1 MRKSLD
7 SLIGQVQLSGIQ
19 VTSSATEIAASAR
32 QLEATVT
39 EQAASI
45 REVNATNI
53 EITST
58 SENLM
63 QTMGEVSKTVFDT
76 ASMAETGREKLNRMQ
91 SSMREFIDATSY
103 ISSKLGVINEKA
115 NKISGIVTTI
125 NKISDQTNLLSLN
138 AAIEAEKAGEYG
150 KGFSVVAREIT
161 RLSDQT
167 AIATKDIEYM
177 VKEMQSSVSSG
188 VMEMDKFAE
197 GVRRGV
203 VSIETIGEQ
212 LGQVIDQVKTLSPRF
227 EVVNKGMYMQVES
240 ARQISEAMEQLLTA
254 ADQTR
259 DSLSEYK
266 RVTEQLNAA
275 VQVLQSEVSRF
286 KLNRV

>member
-1 MRKSLD
+1 
-7 SLIGQVQLSGIQ
+7 
-19 VTSSATEIAASAR
+19 
-32 QLEATVT
+32 
-39 EQAASI
+39 
-45 REVNATNI
+45 
-53 EITST
+53 
-58 SENLM
+58 M

-76 ASMAETGREKLNRMQ
+76 TSMAETGREKLNRMQ